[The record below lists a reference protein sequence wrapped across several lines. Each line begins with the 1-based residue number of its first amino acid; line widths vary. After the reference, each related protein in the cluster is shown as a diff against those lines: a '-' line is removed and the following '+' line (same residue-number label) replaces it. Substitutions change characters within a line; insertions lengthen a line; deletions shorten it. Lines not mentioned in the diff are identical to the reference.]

1 MALAVASLV
10 ADAHPLW
17 KADRAVSTRY
27 IDANPPR
34 KLVRRLAATAPGSW
48 VFARIAHHA
57 DRLVFR
63 STGGRA
69 TAASWVS
76 GLPVVM
82 VTTTGA
88 RSGRESTTP
97 ILGVPEGGGIVLIG
111 SNFGQAHHPAWIH
124 NLRADPRARVTV
136 DGATHEAVA
145 EEVEGPERE
154 RLIELAAEIYPGF
167 PQYVRRAA
175 PRRIRVIRLIP
186 S

>member
-1 MALAVASLV
+1 VSHSYQDASP
-10 ADAHPLW
+10 A
-17 KADRAVSTRY
+17 RR
-27 IDANPPR
+27 
-34 KLVRRLAATAPGSW
+34 LVRRAAATKPGSW
-48 VFARIAHHA
+48 VFARTAHRL
-57 DRLVFR
+57 DRLVYRATKGR
-63 STGGRA
+63 S

-88 RSGRESTTP
+88 RSGRRVTTP
-97 ILGVPEGGGIVLIG
+97 ILGVPEGGGIVVIG

-124 NLRADPRARVTV
+124 NLRKDPRAEVCVVGETPH
-136 DGATHEAVA
+136 DAVA
-145 EEVEGPERE
+145 EEVEGAERE
-154 RLIELAAEIYPGF
+154 RLIALASEVYPGF